1 MSLKDRRGT
10 LKDRIGNLSNSLRP
24 QFHRDPLVSSTRTSL
39 FFLYHFASF
48 SALILLLYFK
58 LQSPPLI
65 SASVVTPTIDQFESL
80 HNTKSNIQCP
90 CSNLIFEVTAVLP
103 QNINDLVKQQIS
115 ESQQQ
120 CYNTYGS
127 SSPTPWDIIAL
138 DMCANV
144 LSDADQLLQTFN
156 PPIWRLYAPDEFQS
170 VLRNQIYI
178 AAYQGF
184 SYYQRAVL
192 SDIRLAILTSN
203 CTGIACSVFNTE
215 QALGNLSANMTALFQ
230 TIVQPTLDFSTAFAQ
245 ILYPLYFASCNVK
258 LCTWVETESLAQS
271 FLSVL
276 AIVSALH
283 TVGQK
288 VCTVFYFW
296 LEDKKW
302 YKDVEDVVK
311 FQVQKSQSELPLD
324 EIAS

>member
-1 MSLKDRRGT
+1 MSF
-10 LKDRIGNLSNSLRP
+10 KDRIGSLTNSLRP
-24 QFHRDPLVSSTRTSL
+24 PFHRDPVFSSTRTSL
-39 FFLYHFASF
+39 FFLYHFTSF

-58 LQSPPLI
+58 LQSPPLV

-80 HNTKSNIQCP
+80 HNSKNNIQCS
-90 CSNLIFEVTAVLP
+90 CSNLVIDAIAFLP
-103 QNINDLVKQQIS
+103 QNISDLIKQQIS
-115 ESQQQ
+115 DSQQQ
-120 CYNTYGS
+120 CYNTYDS
-127 SSPTPWDIIAL
+127 SSPTPWDIVAL

-144 LSDADQLLQTFN
+144 LSDADQLLKTFN
-156 PPIWRLYAPDEFQS
+156 PPNWRLYAPDEFQS

-178 AAYQGF
+178 SAYQGF

-192 SDIRLAILTSN
+192 SDIRLASLTSN

-215 QALGNLSANMTALFQ
+215 EARGNLSANMTALFQ
-230 TIVQPTLDFSTAFAQ
+230 TLVQPTLDFSTAFAQ
-245 ILYPLYFASCNVK
+245 ILYPLYFTNCNVK
-258 LCTWVETESLAQS
+258 LCTWVEPESLAQS

-283 TVGQK
+283 TVGQR

-302 YKDVEDVVK
+302 HKDVEDVVK
-311 FQVQKSQSELPLD
+311 FQVQKSRSEFPLD
-324 EIAS
+324 EIVN